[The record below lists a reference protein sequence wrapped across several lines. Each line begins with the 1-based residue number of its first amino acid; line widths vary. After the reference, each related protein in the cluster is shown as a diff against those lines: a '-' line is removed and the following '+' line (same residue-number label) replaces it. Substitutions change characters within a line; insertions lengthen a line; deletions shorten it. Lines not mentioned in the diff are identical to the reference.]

1 MEADEVR
8 RAFAGLREAL
18 EAYLPER
25 ASADEVIDRVVP
37 WEAPR
42 CRNCGV
48 RDPLAGVTWEPVPD
62 YLRPAA
68 GEPYDAPPDCRRVAP
83 GDTLWITD
91 REGGDLARVVVQGVT
106 FYRPAGSGIDS
117 IILRVSE
124 Q

>member
-1 MEADEVR
+1 MMEADDVR

-25 ASADEVIDRVVP
+25 PSVDEVIDRVVP
-37 WEAPR
+37 WEEPP
-42 CRNCGV
+42 CCPHCGK
-48 RDPLAGVTWEPVPD
+48 PTPV
-62 YLRPAA
+62 
-68 GEPYDAPPDCRRVAP
+68 EECRRVAP
-83 GDTLWITD
+83 GDALWITD
-91 REGGDLARVVVQGVT
+91 REGGTLHRVVVQGVT